1 MFIRTCSPTSMSC
14 SPSTRRTLS
23 PTQISCSPTRISA
36 SPAQRSCEE
45 QITINLEIRKILRG
59 AAEVGEQL
67 FHVKIKRKRWYD
79 DNHVDNVQTGNRSQ
93 SNKHNQQTS
102 PGQKFSVS
110 LKCTADQQTCQQV
123 QGSFDAAGKFITNT
137 FILNTITVNA
147 SFISFCEGQPNCSQD
162 NILDDDGIQRL
173 YPQALVK
180 QFNYET
186 HPEYGQFDIIAL
198 FNSDAAWWFS
208 SSPSAPINSTQYDFL
223 YTLIHE
229 LFHGLGFGSS
239 WDEHYSGIL
248 TPVPG
253 PNPLTANGSSTSTS
267 VDLNDND
274 YIKFYEWAFD
284 KYIKLLKDGTNLTT
298 YAQEINKFFT
308 GEYTNITGSQ
318 FESKFKGS
326 PQYNIAKNMDLLAV
340 TANSLGFIPT
350 INFTNVND
358 SAVILE
364 TSLIPYRVG
373 SSISHVDK
381 KLYANTSDFLMKY
394 DSETGVSL
402 DQLVS
407 RGGNYSGG
415 PIGPKLKLVME
426 TLGYATLE
434 NPNPYKPQIIPSN
447 KNNNSNNNNSDNN
460 QNPDKKSLENSII
473 FNNKNNKSR
482 LTDFVERPDYGT
494 KGRAINVRTNFFRIT
509 SLPESNIIHYDV
521 TISPDVPPVIN
532 RKVYEEFEAL
542 HRNEALGGIKPV
554 FDGRKN
560 VFSPR
565 PLALHEDAGTFD
577 VTIPEDDSIT
587 TSKRPPRIFKIK
599 IRKVGVINMDELIQY
614 TERKGRLTPSVLTAL
629 MALDVLIRHQP
640 SMKYITVGRSFFT
653 PTEAT
658 PLFGGL
664 EVWRGFYQSAKPG
677 QNRMFINI
685 DLSATAFYE
694 SCPLI
699 VMVTKILGR
708 RNPEDLRRGMNDKD
722 HQRLERALKGL
733 KIRVVH
739 RGDTTAKRKFKI
751 KGITP
756 TPADRTVFNSAEGQ
770 MNVATYFANTYG
782 RRLNQPFLPCVV
794 VRNDVFLPME
804 VCEIVENQRFLRK
817 LNDKQ
822 TADMIKF
829 TCLQPHVRAN
839 KILNGIT
846 LLNYRDN
853 EYLRQFGLRV
863 NGEMEVVPRILPTP
877 TVQYHASSRE
887 SNFQPRDGVWNLRD
901 KKVATGSTLGSWSV
915 VVFSSERDLPLLSIK
930 AFIRELVVTCQNT
943 GMKIPNV
950 NPPVVHAN
958 PQGDIEGTLKQA
970 WLRAGNHAKAQPQL
984 ILCVLPN
991 TGVDLYAEIK
1001 RVSDTVIGVVTQCVQ
1016 GRNTLS
1022 PKKQYCAN
1030 VCLKMNV
1037 KLGGMNSFLDPN
1049 EIPFIS
1055 EVPTILMGSTNKPS
1069 IAALCASMDAKASR
1083 YAASIRVQSG
1093 RTDII
1098 ADLSSMVKELLK
1110 TFYQT
1115 CGRKPDRILFY
1126 RDGISES
1133 QFSKVLKE
1141 EINSVKGIYVSL
1153 QADYSPKITFVVV
1166 QKRHHTRFFAMDK
1179 KDADN
1184 TGNCL
1189 PGIVVERDITSPV
1202 PPVYYAHLVC
1212 NRARFH
1218 SRAQWSDTE
1227 SSESGG
1233 IASTFSVVKP
1243 ELQKG

>member
-1 MFIRTCSPTSMSC
+1 MT
-14 SPSTRRTLS
+14 
-23 PTQISCSPTRISA
+23 
-36 SPAQRSCEE
+36 
-45 QITINLEIRKILRG
+45 EI
-59 AAEVGEQL
+59 
-67 FHVKIKRKRWYD
+67 
-79 DNHVDNVQTGNRSQ
+79 
-93 SNKHNQQTS
+93 
-102 PGQKFSVS
+102 
-110 LKCTADQQTCQQV
+110 
-123 QGSFDAAGKFITNT
+123 
-137 FILNTITVNA
+137 
-147 SFISFCEGQPNCSQD
+147 
-162 NILDDDGIQRL
+162 
-173 YPQALVK
+173 YP
-180 QFNYET
+180 E
-186 HPEYGQFDIIAL
+186 
-198 FNSDAAWWFS
+198 
-208 SSPSAPINSTQYDFL
+208 
-223 YTLIHE
+223 
-229 LFHGLGFGSS
+229 
-239 WDEHYSGIL
+239 
-248 TPVPG
+248 
-253 PNPLTANGSSTSTS
+253 
-267 VDLNDND
+267 
-274 YIKFYEWAFD
+274 
-284 KYIKLLKDGTNLTT
+284 
-298 YAQEINKFFT
+298 
-308 GEYTNITGSQ
+308 
-318 FESKFKGS
+318 
-326 PQYNIAKNMDLLAV
+326 
-340 TANSLGFIPT
+340 
-350 INFTNVND
+350 
-358 SAVILE
+358 
-364 TSLIPYRVG
+364 
-373 SSISHVDK
+373 
-381 KLYANTSDFLMKY
+381 
-394 DSETGVSL
+394 
-402 DQLVS
+402 
-407 RGGNYSGG
+407 
-415 PIGPKLKLVME
+415 
-426 TLGYATLE
+426 
-434 NPNPYKPQIIPSN
+434 
-447 KNNNSNNNNSDNN
+447 
-460 QNPDKKSLENSII
+460 
-473 FNNKNNKSR
+473 SR

-804 VCEIVENQRFLRK
+804 NQRFLRK

-863 NGEMEVVPRILPTP
+863 NGEMEVIPARILPTP

-1141 EINSVKGIYVSL
+1141 EINSVKVACQAL

-1189 PGIVVERDITSPV
+1189 PGIVVERDITTGLQGTSRPTHYRVLYNENNLRADQIQTLSYNLCYLYARCTRSVSLV